1 MIKTFRAHRSWVQ
14 SKSLVAPNIVGT
26 PFAAEAYK
34 PPKEQVNFSA
44 FPAHNEISKPHKLKY
59 SNIFLTQSKITF
71 NSRNSNNKND
81 QIGSTWQIGHFEF
94 LWDVLLWE
102 QKHGKKNWKFQ
113 HSLVAWP
120 PTGGL
125 EGDKNIQWIWLGD
138 PPPSQKWVVKPFVK
152 VWTLSFSTTL
162 RLWQLFN
169 KMRKKICILSHWKK
183 VKK

>member
-1 MIKTFRAHRSWVQ
+1 MIITFRALRSWVPG
-14 SKSLVAPNIVGT
+14 KSLVAPNIVGT
-26 PFAAEAYK
+26 PSAAEAYK

-81 QIGSTWQIGHFEF
+81 QIGSNWQIGHFEF

-102 QKHGKKNWKFQ
+102 RKHGKKNWKFQ

-120 PTGGL
+120 PTGGSRVTRIFNGSDSVTL
-125 EGDKNIQWIWLGD
+125 PLTKVGRKALCESLD
-138 PPPSQKWVVKPFVK
+138 FVIFHN
-152 VWTLSFSTTL
+152 S
-162 RLWQLFN
+162 
-169 KMRKKICILSHWKK
+169 
-183 VKK
+183 